1 MTNNEIMRA
10 FHEKL
15 PVMMIHY
22 PLASGRCD
30 IEYECISAVTL
41 RRARNGKE
49 VLEVELQSKKA
60 NSTAITKPECVYLKG
75 DEAPQKPVGSNGVLR
90 HKYGEY
96 KNVLLSNEELD
107 KLKAK
112 LPDTYEKLIEDLSAY
127 IAASGKNYKNHYV
140 VIITWARREE
150 EKKKTSATSGGQK
163 SKFNNYDDTNKP
175 DYSNFAEEII
185 ADMLGEGD
193 AV

>member
-49 VLEVELQSKKA
+49 VFEVELQSKKA
-60 NSTAITKPECVYLKG
+60 NSTTITKPECVYLKG

-127 IAASGKNYKNHYV
+127 MATSGKGYKNHCI
-140 VIITWARREE
+140 VIETWARREA
-150 EKKKTSATSGGQK
+150 EKKKNSSGQVGSLK

-175 DYSNFAEEII
+175 DYSNFSEQILKE
-185 ADMLGEGD
+185 MLGE
-193 AV
+193 

>member
-41 RRARNGKE
+41 RRGRNGKE
-49 VLEVELQSKKA
+49 FFEVELKDKKA
-60 NSTAITKPECVYLKG
+60 NAVTVTRPECVYLKG

-107 KLKAK
+107 RLRTK

-127 IAASGKNYKNHYV
+127 MATSGKRYKNHCI
-140 VIITWARREE
+140 VIETWARREA
-150 EKKKTSATSGGQK
+150 EKKKDNPSTATGQR
-163 SKFNNYDDTNKP
+163 SKFNNYDDSNKP
-175 DYSNFAEEII
+175 DYSNFSEQILKE
-185 ADMLGEGD
+185 MLGE
-193 AV
+193 